1 MIAEPFAQGD
11 SIMHRLDPRLR
22 VGFAVIFSVMAALSL
37 QMDAQLAALGFSLL
51 FLLAAR
57 LNPWEVGRRL
67 ALIWGFLLL
76 LWLVLPWSYPGQP
89 MYAIGP
95 FSASQEGL
103 ILAAQITVK
112 SHAILLAF
120 IALVATMPFSVLGHV
135 LHRFRL
141 PEKLVHLLLL
151 SYRYVFVIEG
161 EYHRLKRAAQVRG
174 FRPQTSLHTYQ
185 TYAYLLGMIFVR
197 ASERATRVHQAM
209 QCRGFRGKF
218 HCMSCFAFRRQDRC
232 WAGLMAFIILTL
244 GILEW
249 TEISL

>member
-11 SIMHRLDPRLR
+11 SILHRLDPRLR
-22 VGFAVIFSVMAALSL
+22 LGFAVIFSAMAALSR

-89 MYAIGP
+89 IYAVGP
-95 FSASQEGL
+95 LTASREGV
-103 ILAAQITVK
+103 ILAARITVK

-120 IALVATMPFSVLGHV
+120 IALVATMPFSVLGQV
-135 LHRFRL
+135 LHWFRL

-161 EYHRLKRAAQVRG
+161 EYRRLKRAAHVRG
-174 FRPQTSLHTYQ
+174 FCPRTSLHTYK

-209 QCRGFRGKF
+209 RCRGFRGGF
-218 HCMSCFAFRRQDRC
+218 HCLSRFAFRERDRC
-232 WAGLMAFIILTL
+232 WAGLMAFIVLTL
-244 GILEW
+244 GMLEW
-249 TEISL
+249 IDPSL